1 MFTLAI
7 VQSAL
12 ELGFIYALVAMALF
26 LSFRVLNIADMTT
39 DGAFTL
45 GCAVSATAAVAG
57 HPFLGFVLA
66 MLAGACAGFVT
77 AFLQTHLGVPSILA
91 GIITNTGLYTVN
103 LAIMGFSSN
112 VPMLKT
118 ETVFT
123 MARALFG
130 EKSPY
135 KLIVAVT
142 VTVVACA
149 LLILFLGTRLG
160 LSIRAT
166 GDNPDM
172 VRASSI
178 NTAFTITVGL
188 CVSNAMTSLSGAVLA
203 QYQKSADIN
212 LGTGM
217 VVIGLAS
224 LIIGETLFGRGGM
237 WVKAAAAVAGSVIY
251 RFIIALALRA
261 NVPSECL
268 KLISAV
274 IVALGHCGP
283 GLKKNLALRRAVP
296 SARKGARPML
306 DLNHV
311 SMTFNPGTVNE
322 KKALTDINLHM
333 ESGEFATIV
342 GSNGAGKSTLFNAIA
357 GSFIPDTGSI
367 LLDGVDMT
375 FQPDFRRSKAIGR
388 LFQDPLKGTAPN
400 MTIEENLALAYLR
413 ASTHTSPFSRITK
426 ADRELFTDRLV
437 QLGLGLENRMKQPV
451 GLLSGGQRQ
460 ALTLL
465 MATLVTPKLLLLDEH
480 TAPWTPP
487 PQIRC
492 WS

>member
-1 MFTLAI
+1 MFTVAI

-57 HPFLGFVLA
+57 HPVLGLVLA

-77 AFLQTHLGVPSILA
+77 AFLQTRMGVPSILA

-103 LAIMGFSSN
+103 LAVMGFSSN

-118 ETVFT
+118 PTVFT
-123 MARALFG
+123 AAKAALG
-130 EKSPY
+130 DGAPY
-135 KLIVAVT
+135 KLILAAGITLAV
-142 VTVVACA
+142 CA
-149 LLILFLGTRLG
+149 ALIAFLGTRLG

-188 CVSNAMTSLSGAVLA
+188 CISNSMTALSGAVLA

-237 WVKAAAAVAGSVIY
+237 WIKAAAAVAGSVIY
-251 RFIIALALRA
+251 RFIIAIALRA

-268 KLISAV
+268 KLISAI
-274 IVALGHCGP
+274 IVALAIAAP
-283 GLKKNLALRRAVP
+283 SLKKNLTMYRRRTA
-296 SARKGARPML
+296 AW
-306 DLNHV
+306 
-311 SMTFNPGTVNE
+311 
-322 KKALTDINLHM
+322 
-333 ESGEFATIV
+333 
-342 GSNGAGKSTLFNAIA
+342 
-357 GSFIPDTGSI
+357 
-367 LLDGVDMT
+367 
-375 FQPDFRRSKAIGR
+375 QGR
-388 LFQDPLKGTAPN
+388 GRDHA
-400 MTIEENLALAYLR
+400 
-413 ASTHTSPFSRITK
+413 
-426 ADRELFTDRLV
+426 
-437 QLGLGLENRMKQPV
+437 
-451 GLLSGGQRQ
+451 
-460 ALTLL
+460 
-465 MATLVTPKLLLLDEH
+465 
-480 TAPWTPP
+480 
-487 PQIRC
+487 
-492 WS
+492 

>member
-66 MLAGACAGFVT
+66 GACAGYVT

-149 LLILFLGTRLG
+149 L
-160 LSIRAT
+160 
-166 GDNPDM
+166 
-172 VRASSI
+172 
-178 NTAFTITVGL
+178 
-188 CVSNAMTSLSGAVLA
+188 
-203 QYQKSADIN
+203 Q
-212 LGTGM
+212 
-217 VVIGLAS
+217 
-224 LIIGETLFGRGGM
+224 
-237 WVKAAAAVAGSVIY
+237 
-251 RFIIALALRA
+251 
-261 NVPSECL
+261 
-268 KLISAV
+268 
-274 IVALGHCGP
+274 
-283 GLKKNLALRRAVP
+283 
-296 SARKGARPML
+296 
-306 DLNHV
+306 
-311 SMTFNPGTVNE
+311 
-322 KKALTDINLHM
+322 
-333 ESGEFATIV
+333 
-342 GSNGAGKSTLFNAIA
+342 
-357 GSFIPDTGSI
+357 
-367 LLDGVDMT
+367 
-375 FQPDFRRSKAIGR
+375 
-388 LFQDPLKGTAPN
+388 
-400 MTIEENLALAYLR
+400 
-413 ASTHTSPFSRITK
+413 
-426 ADRELFTDRLV
+426 
-437 QLGLGLENRMKQPV
+437 
-451 GLLSGGQRQ
+451 
-460 ALTLL
+460 
-465 MATLVTPKLLLLDEH
+465 
-480 TAPWTPP
+480 
-487 PQIRC
+487 
-492 WS
+492 